1 MAPRPSLFI
10 LLALGLATLAAD
22 AATVTRDDLTPR
34 QQLAAERAE
43 INSRHEREQAACTER
58 FASNACRDAARQ
70 RQRQALAQVQ
80 ARQQALDEESRR
92 SRALQR
98 QSGIDRKQAEVE
110 RRSSLAPQAEADTL
124 PLSAPRAASRR
135 ARSSSSNAAG
145 KAAQRAEAARKRQ
158 QEIDADQA
166 RIKARIE
173 KRAAQGRNPAPLP
186 PVPGASA
193 PT

>member
-1 MAPRPSLFI
+1 MLPRPLLFI
-10 LLALGLATLAAD
+10 LLAFALATRAAAAAGD
-22 AATVTRDDLTPR
+22 APTPR

-43 INSRHEREQAACTER
+43 INSRHEREVAACAER

-80 ARQQALDEESRR
+80 ARQQALDEASRR
-92 SRALQR
+92 DRATQR
-98 QSGIDRKQAEVE
+98 QAGIERKQAEVE
-110 RRSSLAPQAEADTL
+110 RRSSLAPQAEAEAL
-124 PLSAPRAASRR
+124 PLPVPRAASRP
-135 ARSSSSNAAG
+135 ARSSSSNAAA

-158 QEIDADQA
+158 QEIEADQA